1 MTLIHEVDF
10 PNALSEYCRTNGVSA
25 IVDDDNCWQLHPTQ
39 QQLQSG
45 NDRIGYTSVGQFDWS
60 HPTLV
65 KPTAQQLI
73 TAHDAF
79 IATNITSDTTEL
91 AVKSAQNGLKN
102 KIALAEQFASSI
114 TAVLNV
120 SLQQT
125 EDATTQPTRFNNI
138 KAVMDAQPAAFRNR
152 FNGDL
157 LQEAEITIGTIVA
170 GQFPAYCRYVRQWST
185 QLALLLVIR
194 KALS

>member
-10 PNALSEYCRTNGVSA
+10 PNALSEYCRTNGASA
-25 IVDDDNCWQLHPTQ
+25 IVDDENCWQLHPTQ
-39 QQLQSG
+39 QQLESG
-45 NDRIGYTSVGQFDWS
+45 NDRIGYTNVGQFDWN
-60 HPTLV
+60 HPSLA
-65 KPTAQQLI
+65 KPTANQLI
-73 TAHDAF
+73 TAHDTFVA
-79 IATNITSDTTEL
+79 ATLTSDTTESTI
-91 AVKSAQNGLKN
+91 KTAQNGLKN
-102 KIALAEQFASSI
+102 KIALAEQFATSI

-157 LQEAEITIGTIVA
+157 LQEAEITIGSIVA
-170 GQFPAYCRYVRQWST
+170 GQFPAYCRYVRAWST

-194 KALS
+194 KAVS

>member
-1 MTLIHEVDF
+1 MTTLPEIDMQ
-10 PNALSEYCRTNGVSA
+10 NTLAEYVKSQLPSWDGEPCWNMPAGRTGFTDMNQVE
-25 IVDDDNCWQLHPTQ
+25 WLHQT
-39 QQLQSG
+39 
-45 NDRIGYTSVGQFDWS
+45 V
-60 HPTLV
+60 V
-65 KPTAQQLI
+65 KPTANQLI
-73 TAHDAF
+73 TIYDTW
-79 IATNITSDTTEL
+79 IAAQSATEATETTI
-91 AVKSAQNGLKN
+91 KTAQNGLKN

-114 TAVLNV
+114 TAVLNA

-157 LQEAEITIGTIVA
+157 LQEAEITIGSIVA